1 MVEMTRST
9 EQVIDVSTAFF
20 RLDPYQIS
28 GRLCFVKDN
37 IRFTLDRSG
46 VSVKLTLPKSGLPLS
61 FGIPTSAF
69 EGIAARAVENADGS
83 QTVSLELHHTD
94 PDLCIKVLVAD
105 NLDDIAAD
113 WHSWSRL
120 MKLPMI
126 IVDAD
131 GLSQPVRDEL
141 GMVMLES
148 PIARRKRITAY
159 KPRPWF
165 LRRRKMGVVGPVI
178 KITANEIIARV

>member
-1 MVEMTRST
+1 MVDMALNT
-9 EQVIDVSTAFF
+9 EQVIDASSAFY
-20 RLDPYQIS
+20 RLDPYRIS
-28 GRLCFVKDN
+28 ERLNFAKGDIN
-37 IRFTLDRSG
+37 YTLDRMG
-46 VSVKLTLPKSGLPLS
+46 VSVKMKLPKSGLPLA
-61 FGIPTSAF
+61 FGIPTKAF
-69 EGIAARAVENADGS
+69 KGIAARAIENADGS
-83 QTVSLELHHTD
+83 QVVSLELHHVD

-120 MKLPMI
+120 MKLPML

-131 GLSQPVRDEL
+131 GMSKPVRDEL
-141 GMVMLES
+141 GMVMLEN

-165 LRRRKMGVVGPVI
+165 LKRRKMGVVGEI
-178 KITANEIIARV
+178 TKLTANEIIARA

>member
-1 MVEMTRST
+1 
-9 EQVIDVSTAFF
+9 
-20 RLDPYQIS
+20 
-28 GRLCFVKDN
+28 
-37 IRFTLDRSG
+37 
-46 VSVKLTLPKSGLPLS
+46 
-61 FGIPTSAF
+61 
-69 EGIAARAVENADGS
+69 
-83 QTVSLELHHTD
+83 
-94 PDLCIKVLVAD
+94 
-105 NLDDIAAD
+105 
-113 WHSWSRL
+113 

-165 LRRRKMGVVGPVI
+165 LRRRKMGVVGPVT